1 MKKEVDKIIQFIKGV
16 LKKQKFTNV
25 VVAASGGIDSTCAL
39 YLLAKA
45 IPKDHIFV
53 FHLPYIHSEFAML
66 KKISISLGIPVKN
79 IIETS
84 IKSIVDQVIHTRS
97 DLDRVRLGNIMARV
111 RMIILYDL
119 AKKHQALVC
128 GTENKSEYYLG
139 YFTRFGDAAADFEP
153 IAHLYKTQ
161 IYQLAKYL
169 GVPKEIIGKTPSA
182 GLWQGQTDEGEFG
195 FTYQEAD
202 IVLHLYFEKKISLE
216 EIKKQ
221 GYKNAEKIINRAL
234 SNQYKHQAPYLIKE
248 K

>member
-1 MKKEVDKIIQFIKGV
+1 MKKETDKIIQFIKEV
-16 LKKQKFTNV
+16 FVKQKFTNV

-45 IPKDHIFV
+45 MPKDHIFV
-53 FHLPYIHSEFAML
+53 VHLPCAHSELAMI
-66 KKISISLGIPVKN
+66 KQISATLGIPPKN
-79 IIETS
+79 ISRIS
-84 IKSIVDQVIHTRS
+84 IKSIVDEVIHTRS
-97 DLDRVRLGNIMARV
+97 ILDKVRVGNIMARV
-111 RMIILYDL
+111 RMIMLYDL
-119 AKKHQALVC
+119 AKKLKALVC

-153 IAHLYKTQ
+153 IQHLYKTQ

-169 GVPKEIIGKTPSA
+169 GVPKEIIEKPPTA
-182 GLWQGQTDEGEFG
+182 GLWTGQTDEEEFG

-221 GYKNAEKIINRAL
+221 GYKKAEKIVGRAL
-234 SNQYKHQAPYLIKE
+234 ANQYKHQTPYIIRE